1 MNMEND
7 GFIVIEGI
15 HKNPNNID
23 TIDEKTKKIHGP
35 LKKKQA
41 EIFAKSMIQENVDNF
56 YHRAWV
62 IKEGLEI
69 NDVCEEC
76 KKEEESVKQNLI
88 MHGYKICKSCN
99 LSKTI
104 FPI

>member
-35 LKKKQA
+35 FKKKQA
-41 EIFAKSMIQENVDNF
+41 EIFAKSLIQKTLIIFTIELGLLRKDWKLMMYVKNV
-56 YHRAWV
+56 
-62 IKEGLEI
+62 
-69 NDVCEEC
+69 
-76 KKEEESVKQNLI
+76 KKRKKVLN
-88 MHGYKICKSCN
+88 KI
-99 LSKTI
+99 
-104 FPI
+104 